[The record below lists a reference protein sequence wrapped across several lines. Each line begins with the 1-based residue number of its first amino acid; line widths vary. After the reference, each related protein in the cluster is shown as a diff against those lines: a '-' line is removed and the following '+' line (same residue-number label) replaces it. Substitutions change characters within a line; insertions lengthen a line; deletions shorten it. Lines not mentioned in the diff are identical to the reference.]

1 GGVQVPGSIRYGI
14 GRLSAR
20 RRQEL
25 VVRTPVARFWRP
37 RAAWRVENRRLTNG
51 RAAACKKAV
60 APGISLLQTAAPPE
74 TEAMRPATGMELS
87 FRVLL
92 DGCLTVEEQFAAGA
106 GQEETR
112 ATEDE
117 AAAAAGWAGF
127 PALPANPAAALE
139 PERAALPLEEEGGA
153 ARCGETQP

>member
-1 GGVQVPGSIRYGI
+1 RLLASISSDSSRARMPLAAETVSASIETSRRLPCNRGTGIIGGVQVPGSIRYGI

-106 GQEETR
+106 
-112 ATEDE
+112 
-117 AAAAAGWAGF
+117 
-127 PALPANPAAALE
+127 
-139 PERAALPLEEEGGA
+139 
-153 ARCGETQP
+153 